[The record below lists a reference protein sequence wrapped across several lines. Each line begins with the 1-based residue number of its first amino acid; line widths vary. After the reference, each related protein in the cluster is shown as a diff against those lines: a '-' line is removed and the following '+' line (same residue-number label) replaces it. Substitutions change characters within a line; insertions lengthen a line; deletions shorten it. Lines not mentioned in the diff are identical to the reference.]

1 MDALVHVAN
10 LLFLGSYSVRDVLW
24 LRLLAVVAFTML
36 LPFNYH
42 VPNGPLWA
50 PIGWNVLFLGIN
62 LAQAW
67 RLVLER
73 RPVRLSFDQQRLYQ
87 ALFSALRPRQF
98 LALLATARQGAHG
111 RGQIIVEAGRVL
123 EQLSLVSDG
132 SVRVE
137 VDGREIAEL
146 GEGRFVGE
154 MSYLTGDPPRASV
167 VAGVACRCVHWP
179 VSALRGFLDANPEI
193 RAVMQNLL
201 GADLA
206 RKLRG
211 GAPTQP
217 SSEAAPA

>member
-1 MDALVHVAN
+1 MDVLVHVAN

-36 LPFNYH
+36 LPYNYY

-50 PIGWNVLFLGIN
+50 PMGWNVLFLAIN

-73 RPVRLSFDQQRLYQ
+73 RPVRLSFEQQRLHQ

-98 LALLATARQGAHG
+98 LALLAAARLDAHA
-111 RGQIIVEAGRVL
+111 RDQIIVEAGRPL
-123 EQLSLVSDG
+123 ERLSLVADG

-137 VDGREIAEL
+137 VDGTEVAQL

-167 VAGVACRCVHWP
+167 VAAVTCRCVHWP
-179 VSALRGFLDANPEI
+179 VAALRSFLDANPEI

-206 RKLRG
+206 RKLRS
-211 GAPTQP
+211 A
-217 SSEAAPA
+217 

>member
-36 LPFNYH
+36 LPFNYY

-73 RPVRLSFDQQRLYQ
+73 RPVRLSFEQQRMYQ
-87 ALFSALRPRQF
+87 ASFSALRPRQF
-98 LALLATARQGAHG
+98 LALLAAARLDAHG
-111 RGQIIVEAGRVL
+111 HGQIIVEAGRPL
-123 EQLSLVSDG
+123 EQLSLVADG

-154 MSYLTGDPPRASV
+154 MSYLTGEPPRACV
-167 VAGVACRCVHWP
+167 IAGMTCRCVHWP
-179 VSALRGFLDANPEI
+179 VPALRRFLDANPET

-211 GAPTQP
+211 SAPMQRTP
-217 SSEAAPA
+217 DVAPA